1 VIAALR
7 IDRVPDVLREAA
19 ALGARAAVIP
29 GGGYSESGDI
39 ARVATRRIA
48 EIAAGYG
55 LAVAGPNCMGV
66 IVPGRAAMYIG
77 SLTEHVLA
85 GSVAVVSQSGSVIE
99 AMVNMGPRV
108 GFSALISSGTEA
120 GTTTGDYLR
129 YFAQDER
136 TFAVCVFM
144 EGFSDPVAF
153 VDGARLLRA
162 AGKPLVVLQAG
173 RHADAAAAIAAHS
186 GTLAT
191 ADEVLTG
198 LLHQLGA
205 IGVDDLD
212 EMIECAELLGHR
224 RLPGGRRFMAVTDSG
239 GEAQL
244 IGDHARAFG
253 FELPAPTEGM
263 RERLQARWPHF
274 AYIGNPVDPWGVD
287 ADPER
292 LYAEILDAMAS
303 EDVDII
309 AVGLDK
315 VTTWMGAD
323 EIEFG
328 ESVVRSLIAAVK
340 SSGMFGVF
348 FSLHGMGPAHP
359 AVRDQL
365 RAAGIPLLH
374 GLRPSMVALRRA
386 WYWNCYW
393 RPRTPEG
400 RAAPVAMPPIDE
412 AGPVLSERASRAVL
426 AAYAIPLARGA
437 AAAGAEEAVAVASL
451 IGFPV
456 VMKSDVP
463 GIAHKAAAG
472 LVRVGVLNAA
482 EVRRTYRELV
492 DRATANGQTARGAL
506 IQETA
511 RGIEVLCGMRRDP
524 QFGPV
529 VLLGVGGALTEV
541 LHDVTCRVAPLSP
554 EDLDELLDECA
565 VGRLLRAT
573 GADPS
578 ALKGVLRALSRLAL
592 ENDRIAE
599 IDANPVI
606 VDRDGTV
613 RAADALVVLS
623 GP

>member
-1 VIAALR
+1 
-7 IDRVPDVLREAA
+7 
-19 ALGARAAVIP
+19 
-29 GGGYSESGDI
+29 
-39 ARVATRRIA
+39 
-48 EIAAGYG
+48 
-55 LAVAGPNCMGV
+55 
-66 IVPGRAAMYIG
+66 
-77 SLTEHVLA
+77 
-85 GSVAVVSQSGSVIE
+85 
-99 AMVNMGPRV
+99 
-108 GFSALISSGTEA
+108 
-120 GTTTGDYLR
+120 
-129 YFAQDER
+129 
-136 TFAVCVFM
+136 
-144 EGFSDPVAF
+144 
-153 VDGARLLRA
+153 
-162 AGKPLVVLQAG
+162 
-173 RHADAAAAIAAHS
+173 
-186 GTLAT
+186 
-191 ADEVLTG
+191 
-198 LLHQLGA
+198 
-205 IGVDDLD
+205 
-212 EMIECAELLGHR
+212 
-224 RLPGGRRFMAVTDSG
+224 
-239 GEAQL
+239 
-244 IGDHARAFG
+244 
-253 FELPAPTEGM
+253 
-263 RERLQARWPHF
+263 
-274 AYIGNPVDPWGVD
+274 
-287 ADPER
+287 
-292 LYAEILDAMAS
+292 
-303 EDVDII
+303 
-309 AVGLDK
+309 
-315 VTTWMGAD
+315 
-323 EIEFG
+323 
-328 ESVVRSLIAAVK
+328 
-340 SSGMFGVF
+340 
-348 FSLHGMGPAHP
+348 
-359 AVRDQL
+359 
-365 RAAGIPLLH
+365 
-374 GLRPSMVALRRA
+374 MVALRRA

-482 EVRRTYRELV
+482 EVRRTNRELV